1 MARKTV
7 TREDL
12 YEAARREVGL
22 SAQECKVLVEQVFD
36 QIASCL
42 ARGETVKLSGLGLF
56 VVRQKRERPGR
67 NPQTGEPVSI
77 SARRIVSFRPSVV
90 LKDKLNTPERA
101 LSTTEQITHSSTSAP
116 SPAPRN
122 HNKEG

>member
-42 ARGETVKLSGLGLF
+42 ARGETVKLSGFGLF

-122 HNKEG
+122 HNK